1 MRKTKLPIMIS
12 VPHGG
17 HKVPRKYRGIFI
29 PSRQEVLKDGDTWT
43 RDLYRF
49 KGRVRY
55 SMQCS
60 VARAVLDLNR
70 VKEDRPPENPDGIIK
85 THTLFETPV
94 WKHSLSDQSTEQL
107 IQKVYDPYYD
117 RLLRFAADPLLKLG
131 IDCHSMM
138 EDDPFDKDADKRP
151 LFCISNLGGLNG
163 EYVGEPLSAPTEML
177 VRLKHTLESVFG
189 EGCVLL
195 NAPFKGGAIIKT
207 MRDKSR
213 IPWIQLEI
221 NRKLYLD
228 ESVRI
233 TKRPRGKA
241 KRVVSTL
248 NQSLYE
254 CFMKLGLEETVEPTL
269 KKQPE
274 GM

>member
-1 MRKTKLPIMIS
+1 MKKTRLPILIS

-17 HKVPRKYRGIFI
+17 YKVPRKHKDHFL
-29 PSRQEVLKDGDTWT
+29 PSMQEVLKDGDTWT

-55 SMQCS
+55 SVQCPF
-60 VARAVLDLNR
+60 ARAVLDLNR
-70 VKEDRPPENPDGIIK
+70 AKEDRPPENPDGIIK
-85 THTLFETPV
+85 THTLFKTPV
-94 WKHSLSDQSTEQL
+94 WKHGLSEHATERL
-107 IQKVYDPYYD
+107 IERIYDPYYD
-117 RLLRFAADPLLKLG
+117 RLLRLAADPLLKLG

-138 EDDPFDKDADKRP
+138 DYDPFDEEAGKRP
-151 LFCISNLGGLNG
+151 LFCISNLGGFKG
-163 EYVGEPLSAPTEML
+163 EYVGEPLSAPTELL
-177 VRLKHTLESVFG
+177 VRLKDALESVFG

-221 NRKLYLD
+221 NRRLYLD
-228 ESVRI
+228 ESAMI
-233 TKRPRGKA
+233 KKRPLGKA
-241 KRVVSTL
+241 KRVLRTL

-254 CFMKLGLEETVEPTL
+254 CFLKLGLEETVEPTL